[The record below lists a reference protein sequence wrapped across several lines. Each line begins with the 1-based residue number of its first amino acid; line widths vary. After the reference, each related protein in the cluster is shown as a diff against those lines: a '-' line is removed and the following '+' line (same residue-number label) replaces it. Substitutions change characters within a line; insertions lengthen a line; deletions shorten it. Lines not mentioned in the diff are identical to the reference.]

1 MLHILHD
8 HWACLLLPFKV
19 LKYSLQT
26 FNTKIIQ
33 NNVNGNNDWSF
44 CICIE
49 FIFFRIIVWIGI
61 ILKSKTTTKT
71 YMYFRCA
78 CFVSFFLHGI
88 SGIFCA
94 ILGLPKS
101 ITRQRYSII
110 ETYIYIICTFKMNT
124 RPIHLHMSVCF
135 EERSIEQY
143 LLFLFITCKWSGRV
157 FYTRFNET
165 VHLSKTAYRLT
176 ACRRSGSRSVRGCGT
191 FDTLVC
197 IEIPQSCLRRSHDL
211 WEET

>member
-1 MLHILHD
+1 MNRNHFEIKDNNKNLHVLPLRLL
-8 HWACLLLPFKV
+8 CFLLPAWYFWHFLCYLGSTK
-19 LKYSLQT
+19 KY
-26 FNTKIIQ
+26 N
-33 NNVNGNNDWSF
+33 
-44 CICIE
+44 
-49 FIFFRIIVWIGI
+49 
-61 ILKSKTTTKT
+61 TTT
-71 YMYFRCA
+71 
-78 CFVSFFLHGI
+78 VLDNWDI
-88 SGIFCA
+88 
-94 ILGLPKS
+94 
-101 ITRQRYSII
+101 
-110 ETYIYIICTFKMNT
+110 YIYIICTFKMNT

-211 WEET
+211 WEQT